1 MELGRARDRRPW
13 RALALTALAIAL
25 LVAAI
30 AAIDPLREA
39 FGDAIRG
46 DTESLREDLRGLG
59 AGGVALLYALI
70 AIHTFVWY
78 PAEIVDAAA
87 GFVWG
92 FWLAFA
98 MVMTGWILQG
108 LAAYAIGRKA
118 ARPFLYRL
126 AGEARFG
133 RLEQAIDDGGVSLL
147 LAARLVPIVPFS
159 LFSYVAGAVRVPVA
173 RFAWTT
179 AVGYIPI
186 TALSIYLGTRLE
198 ELSLTDPLLWL
209 AVGGLLALLLLTRMV
224 RPLIFHPPTEADPE
238 PELE

>member
-1 MELGRARDRRPW
+1 MALGQSRDRKPW
-13 RALALTALAIAL
+13 RAVALTGLSGAL

-30 AAIDPLREA
+30 ATIDPLREA

-46 DTESLREDLRGLG
+46 DTESLREDLRD
-59 AGGVALLYALI
+59 AGGVVLLYALI

-92 FWLAFA
+92 FWPAFA
-98 MVMTGWILQG
+98 MVMAGWILQG

-118 ARPFLYRL
+118 ARPLLYRL

-224 RPLIFHPPTEADPE
+224 RPLIFHPPSETDPE

>member
-1 MELGRARDRRPW
+1 MAIRRSRESWPW
-13 RALALTALAIAL
+13 RAIAITAVAVAL
-25 LVAAI
+25 LVVAI
-30 AAIDPLREA
+30 LAIDPLRDA
-39 FGDAIRG
+39 FRDTIRG
-46 DTESLREDLRGLG
+46 DTESLREDLRG

-118 ARPFLYRL
+118 ARPLLYRL
-126 AGEARFG
+126 AGEERFG

-159 LFSYVAGAVRVPVA
+159 LFSYVAGAARVPVA

-179 AVGYIPI
+179 AIGYIPI

-198 ELSLTDPLLWL
+198 ELSLTDPLLWA
-209 AVGGLLALLLLTRMV
+209 AVAGLLALLLLTRLV
-224 RPLIFHPPTEADPE
+224 RPLVYHPAPESEPE
-238 PELE
+238 PEPD